1 MRFLDILVI
10 FRLDL
15 GQITFNP
22 VENAFATP
30 QLAFL
35 AKSITF
41 SSIMTRACAEIKIL
55 RKSLRVFGQESDL
68 RL

>member
-15 GQITFNP
+15 GQITFSP
-22 VENAFATP
+22 VENAYATQ

-35 AKSITF
+35 VTVLVHCDLGMRRDQNFEILDVWSF
-41 SSIMTRACAEIKIL
+41 WTRK
-55 RKSLRVFGQESDL
+55 
-68 RL
+68 

>member
-1 MRFLDILVI
+1 MDTLVI

-22 VENAFATP
+22 VENAFATQ

-35 AKSITF
+35 AASIVSSRREIF
-41 SSIMTRACAEIKIL
+41 SMEQPGVVAGNFALSFCAYL
-55 RKSLRVFGQESDL
+55 SFCA
-68 RL
+68 